1 MKLPLTITAHDVDL
15 SETAEALIRSKA
27 FKLEK
32 YNDRL
37 IGCHVTVQGPGKHH
51 RNGGDYEV
59 RIDLTVPG
67 HEYVIN
73 HQSAPELSVAI
84 RDAFDAARRKLDED
98 REIWLDRRRE
108 GRISLEAEAEGAEG
122 AEAG

>member
-1 MKLPLTITAHDVDL
+1 MKLPLSITAHDMEL
-15 SETAEALIRSKA
+15 TEAAEALIRSKA

-32 YNDRL
+32 YNGRV
-37 IGCHVTVQGPGKHH
+37 IGCHVTVQGPGRHH

-73 HQSAPELSVAI
+73 HQTSPELAVAV

-98 REIWLDRRRE
+98 REMFLERRKVARPTF
-108 GRISLEAEAEGAEG
+108 EAEMEGAEG
-122 AEAG
+122 AEAV

>member
-1 MKLPLTITAHDVDL
+1 MKLPLTITAHDMEL
-15 SETAEALIRSKA
+15 TEAAEALIRSKA

-32 YNDRL
+32 YNGRV
-37 IGCHVTVQGPGKHH
+37 IGCHVTVQGPGRHH
-51 RNGGDYEV
+51 RNGGLYEV

-73 HQSAPELSVAI
+73 HQSSPELAVAV

-98 REIWLDRRRE
+98 REMYLERRKDGRKPFATETE
-108 GRISLEAEAEGAEG
+108 GEEEAEAV
-122 AEAG
+122 